1 MESTGL
7 RADEFADLTALWRMV
22 ELCLPSHEV
31 CGAVTFL
38 PGGEETLECDW
49 QAWSTETFGPV
60 LRPALLSLQR
70 FAAGV
75 SPSELLGQDAALGEA
90 LPESAALR
98 SLAAGRRLLLDFTP
112 PQGAKL
118 LEKLREAAGGNEAS
132 GHLATVYAVRAHVF
146 HLPAVQVAA
155 SFLLAECVLGAASFG
170 LTLPARR
177 TASLMRSA
185 CSAAASGDEVQ
196 LLAV

>member
-1 MESTGL
+1 MEH
-7 RADEFADLTALWRMV
+7 AAPPAQEFADLTALWRMV
-22 ELCLPSHEV
+22 ELCLPSHEL
-31 CGAVTFL
+31 CAAATFL
-38 PGGEETLECDW
+38 PRGAETFDQDW

-60 LRPALLSLQR
+60 LRPALLALQR
-70 FAAGV
+70 FASGV
-75 SPSELLGQDAALGEA
+75 SPSELLSQDAALGAA
-90 LPESAALR
+90 LPELAAWR

-112 PQGAKL
+112 PQGSRL
-118 LEKLREAAGGNEAS
+118 LERLRLAAGGNES
-132 GHLATVYAVRAHVF
+132 TGHLATIYAVRAHIF

-155 SFLLAECVLGAASFG
+155 SFLLAECVLGAASAG